1 MPKVKVPETDEAMR
15 SFAEKVF
22 ASEVKDEGGRH
33 EISPF
38 DVDDVCP
45 ISHHEMQAHLI
56 KEETTT
62 DTEKRKKRLLRLK
75 TIALVV
81 PLIGK
86 SSTKLSTLDEVI
98 STTALYQAV
107 PKFQR
112 VQITGDYAAGLWPSN
127 VNKCIPQVTVEDF
140 ELVCRGLYRALCIR
154 EKYMQKSFQRFPKT
168 PSQFLRTIENEM
180 WKSNDDLL
188 PVFTPTVKEG
198 EDPFRS
204 DNFPE
209 NLGYHVQMKE
219 GVVYVYAD
227 KAAAARGE
235 PKDLPYPNLEVFIDD
250 MNFLLALI
258 AQGPVKTYTHRRLRF
273 LSSKFSVH
281 EMLNE
286 MEELKELKSNPHRD
300 FYNCRKVDTHIHAA
314 ACMNQKHL
322 LRFIKKSYRVDADRV
337 VYKDKDRTWTLK
349 QLFEQLD
356 LHPYDL
362 TVDSLDVHA
371 GRQTFQR
378 FDKFN
383 AKYNPV
389 GCSQLRDLYLKSENA
404 IDGEY
409 FATIIKEVGS
419 DLEDAKYQFAEPRL
433 SIYGRSPEEW
443 PKLANWFNKHRVYS
457 PNMKWMIQVPRI
469 YDVFRSKNFLPH
481 FGKMLEN
488 IFVPV
493 FEATINPQA
502 NKELSVFLRHHYR
515 EYGYFMGNPVNLFQH
530 ILNQIRII
538 QHIQSSISSR
548 AFIGFWILPQNHL
561 YDLQITGF
569 DSVDDESKH
578 SGHMFSTKSPKP
590 EEWTQEK
597 NPSYT
602 YYVYY
607 MYANIMVLNHL
618 RRERGMNTFLFR
630 PHCGEAGAI
639 THLLAA
645 FMTADNI
652 SHGLNLKKSPVLQ
665 YLYFLA
671 QIPIAMSPLSNNSL
685 FLEYAKNPL
694 LDFHQKGLM
703 VSLSTDDPMQFHYT
717 KEPLMEEYAIAA
729 QVFKLSTCDMCE
741 IARYSVLQCGLSH
754 EEKLHILGKNYLE
767 EGPQGNDIRKTNV
780 AQIRMAYRYETW
792 CYELDLIAEGLKA
805 VD

>member
-1 MPKVKVPETDEAMR
+1 MGVGAPHPAGWEESCLVMGGWVQTGQSQGHLLPAEMDEAMR

-22 ASEVKDEGGRH
+22 ASEVKDEESRH

-38 DVDDVCP
+38 DVEEICP
-45 ISHHEMQAHLI
+45 ILHHEIREHMIHQ
-56 KEETTT
+56 ETTAT
-62 DTEKRKKRLLRLK
+62 ADKRKKRISLK
-75 TIALVV
+75 TIALAL
-81 PLIGK
+81 PMAHP
-86 SSTKLSTLDEVI
+86 SATRLSTIDEFI
-98 STTALYQAV
+98 AASPLYQAV
-107 PKFQR
+107 PDFQR
-112 VQITGDYAAGLWPSN
+112 VQISGDYASG
-127 VNKCIPQVTVEDF
+127 VTIEDF
-140 ELVCRGLYRALCIR
+140 EVVCRGLYRALCIR

-168 PSQFLRTIENEM
+168 PSQYLRNIEGKI
-180 WKSNDDLL
+180 WRADDGRA
-188 PVFTPTVKEG
+188 PVFTPPVKEG
-198 EDPFRS
+198 EDPFRL
-204 DNFPE
+204 DNLPE
-209 NLGYHVQMKE
+209 DLGYCIRMQG

-227 KAAAARGE
+227 AVAASRGE
-235 PKDLPYPNLEVFIDD
+235 PKDLPYPNLEDFLDD

-258 AQGPVKTYTHRRLRF
+258 AQGPMKTYTHRRLKF

-286 MEELKELKSNPHRD
+286 MEELKELKNNPHRD

-322 LRFIKKSYRVDADRV
+322 LHFIKKSYRVDAERV
-337 VYKDKDRTWTLK
+337 VYDAKGKKLTLK
-349 QLFEQLD
+349 ELFQQLN

-383 AKYNPV
+383 DKYNPV
-389 GCSQLRDLYLKSENA
+389 GASELRDLYLKTENT

-409 FATIIKEVGS
+409 FATIIKEVSS
-419 DLEDAKYQFAEPRL
+419 DLEDAKYQHAEPRL

-443 PKLANWFNKHRVYS
+443 PKLASWFNRHRVYS

-469 YDVFRSKNFLPH
+469 YDVFRTKKFLPH

-493 FEATINPQA
+493 FEATVCPQA
-502 NKELSVFLRHHYR
+502 NKELSVFLRH
-515 EYGYFMGNPVNLFQH
+515 
-530 ILNQIRII
+530 
-538 QHIQSSISSR
+538 
-548 AFIGFWILPQNHL
+548 
-561 YDLQITGF
+561 ITGF

-578 SGHMFSTKSPKP
+578 SGHMFSIRSPKP
-590 EEWTQEK
+590 DKWSHEK

-602 YYVYY
+602 YYLYY
-607 MYANIMVLNHL
+607 MYANITVLNNL

-671 QIPIAMSPLSNNSL
+671 HIPIAMSPLSNNSL

-741 IARYSVLQCGLSH
+741 IARNSVLQCGLSH
-754 EEKLHILGKNYLE
+754 EEKTKFLGENYRE
-767 EGPQGNDIRKTNV
+767 EGPQGNNIWKTNV
-780 AQIRMAYRYETW
+780 PQIRMAYRYETW
-792 CYELDLIAEGLKA
+792 CYELNLIAEGLKTPE
-805 VD
+805 

>member
-1 MPKVKVPETDEAMR
+1 MSRVKMAEMDEAMR

-22 ASEVKDEGGRH
+22 ASEVKDEESRQ

-38 DVDDVCP
+38 DVEEVCP
-45 ISHHEMQAHLI
+45 ISRQEMRAHLMHQ
-56 KEETTT
+56 ESSSTA
-62 DTEKRKKRLLRLK
+62 EKRKKRLLRLK
-75 TIALVV
+75 TVALAV
-81 PLIGK
+81 PLAHKATSG
-86 SSTKLSTLDEVI
+86 LSTIDEVI
-98 STTALYQAV
+98 STSPLYQAV
-107 PKFQR
+107 PDFQR
-112 VQITGDYAAGLWPSN
+112 VQITGDYASG
-127 VNKCIPQVTVEDF
+127 VTVEDF
-140 ELVCRGLYRALCIR
+140 ELVCKGLYRALCIR
-154 EKYMQKSFQRFPKT
+154 EKYMEKSVQRFPRT
-168 PSQFLRTIENEM
+168 PSQYLRAIEGEV
-180 WKSNDDLL
+180 WKASDVA
-188 PVFTPTVKEG
+188 PVKEG
-198 EDPFRS
+198 QDPFATE
-204 DNFPE
+204 DLE
-209 NLGYHVQMKE
+209 EDLGYHVHMKD
-219 GVVYVYAD
+219 GVVYIYND
-227 KAAAARGE
+227 KAAADRNE
-235 PKDLPYPNLEVFIDD
+235 PKDLPYPNLEHFVDD

-258 AQGPVKTYTHRRLRF
+258 AQGPVKTYTHRRLKF
-273 LSSKFSVH
+273 LSSKFQVH

-286 MEELKELKSNPHRD
+286 MEEIKELKNNPHRD

-337 VYKDKDRTWTLK
+337 VYDTKGKQLTLK
-349 QLFEQLD
+349 QLFQQLS

-389 GCSQLRDLYLKSENA
+389 GASELRDLYLKTENA
-404 IDGEY
+404 INGEY

-419 DLEDAKYQFAEPRL
+419 DLEDAKYQHAEPRL
-433 SIYGRSPEEW
+433 SIYGRSAEEW
-443 PKLANWFNKHRVYS
+443 SRLASWFNKHRVYS
-457 PNMKWMIQVPRI
+457 PNMKWMIQIPRI
-469 YDVFRSKNFLPH
+469 YDVFRSKKFLPH

-493 FEATINPQA
+493 FEATVNPQA
-502 NKELSVFLRHHYR
+502 HKELSVFLRH
-515 EYGYFMGNPVNLFQH
+515 
-530 ILNQIRII
+530 
-538 QHIQSSISSR
+538 
-548 AFIGFWILPQNHL
+548 
-561 YDLQITGF
+561 ITGF

-590 EEWTQEK
+590 EHWTSEK

-607 MYANIMVLNHL
+607 MYANILVLNNL
-618 RRERGMNTFLFR
+618 RRQRGMNTFLFR
-630 PHCGEAGAI
+630 PHCGEAGAV

-717 KEPLMEEYAIAA
+717 KELLMEEYAIAA
-729 QVFKLSTCDMCE
+729 QVFKLTTCDMCE
-741 IARYSVLQCGLSH
+741 IARNSVLQCGFSH
-754 EEKLHILGKNYLE
+754 EPWVKDDYSPAGRTAGKSLSLRPRLSLGLGDLTSVTSGDAPARAGRVRRAETCNTAWKPVTLR
-767 EGPQGNDIRKTNV
+767 GN
-780 AQIRMAYRYETW
+780 
-792 CYELDLIAEGLKA
+792 L
-805 VD
+805 